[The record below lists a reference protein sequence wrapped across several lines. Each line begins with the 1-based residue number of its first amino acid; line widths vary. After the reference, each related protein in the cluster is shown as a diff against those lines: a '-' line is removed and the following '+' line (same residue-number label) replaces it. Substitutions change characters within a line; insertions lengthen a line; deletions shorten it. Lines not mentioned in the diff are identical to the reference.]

1 MPARSHRARRAFAL
15 LAIESCIRGPRMSFL
30 YSRKEIPPM
39 TTTKSPRRLAA
50 APTSTPEPTPAPAP
64 AILAGI
70 EWPVRPGPAHEYV
83 PARKPWIFNP
93 RITADLKVGVD
104 LHLNVL
110 LTGPTGCG
118 KTSVIAAVAS
128 ETNTPLIRFNCDG
141 ETRVSNLRGMMKP
154 VAQDG
159 VLSLAF
165 SPGALATA
173 MREGWWVLL
182 DEVDAA
188 LPSVLFVLQ
197 SVLEDGRALHIPET
211 GETVVADPRFRIFAT
226 GNTIGFRASA
236 RARHSGTNPMNAA
249 FVDRFGMV
257 LSVSY
262 PSKEEEAMRIRAH
275 VPEIE
280 PEMLEALVRTADA
293 LRKDGTFKTDFST
306 RRCIQWAKLIV
317 AYENDALRAADA
329 AVLRKLESPLDAKVA
344 RETVARYFDYSEAE
358 LTEAGI

>member
-1 MPARSHRARRAFAL
+1 
-15 LAIESCIRGPRMSFL
+15 
-30 YSRKEIPPM
+30 M
-39 TTTKSPRRLAA
+39 TTSKPRRLN
-50 APTSTPEPTPAPAP
+50 TDAPATVN
-64 AILAGI
+64 LAGI
-70 EWPVRPGPAHEYV
+70 EWPVRPGPKHEFT

-93 RITADLKVGVD
+93 RLTADIKVGSD
-104 LHLNVL
+104 LRLNVL

-118 KTSVIAAVAS
+118 KTSVVAAIAS
-128 ETNTPLIRFNCDG
+128 YTNTPLIRFNCDG

-197 SVLEDGRALHIPET
+197 SVLEDARTLHVPET
-211 GETVVADPRFRIFAT
+211 GETIIAHPDFRVFAT

-262 PSKEEEAMRIRAH
+262 PAKDEEAMRVRAH
-275 VPEIE
+275 VPSID
-280 PEMLEALVRTADA
+280 PVLIEALVRCADA
-293 LRKDGTFKTDFST
+293 LRKDSTFKTDFST
-306 RRCIQWAKLIV
+306 RRLIQWAKLIE
-317 AYENDALRAADA
+317 AYDGDALRAADL
-329 AVLRKLESPLDAKVA
+329 AVLRKLESPIDAKIAREAICRYFSYSAEDVAAALGESPEVA
-344 RETVARYFDYSEAE
+344 R
-358 LTEAGI
+358 